1 MYVGACVREGINV
14 QVGGRGVR
22 VCVMVGVGDGPS
34 VLVGV
39 RVGVAVRVGVGEGV
53 NVGVRVGV
61 GVDVSEGTG
70 VGVAEGGG
78 VGGCPSTVNIPDTN
92 QSNPTK
98 ICTS

>member
-1 MYVGACVREGINV
+1 MSEGMGV

-22 VCVMVGVGDGPS
+22 VCVMVGVGEGPS
-34 VLVGV
+34 VVVGV
-39 RVGVAVRVGVGEGV
+39 RVRVAVRVGVSD
-53 NVGVRVGV
+53 RVGV
-61 GVDVSEGTG
+61 GDGVAVGERVGLGVDVDVGCS

-78 VGGCPSTVNIPDTN
+78 VGGCPSTVNVPETN